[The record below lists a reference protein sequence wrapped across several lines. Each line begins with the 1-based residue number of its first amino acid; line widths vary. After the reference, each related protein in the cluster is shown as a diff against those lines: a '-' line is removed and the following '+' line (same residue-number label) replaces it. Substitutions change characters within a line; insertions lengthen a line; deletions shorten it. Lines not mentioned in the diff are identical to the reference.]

1 MKSKSMACFVVMW
14 TVLPSISAGQ
24 NPAAEKELA
33 SLAGRKQA
41 WKDNLES
48 MPVAFD
54 LFANQSAFSS
64 VDQSLKSLIYKSDHL
79 NVHLVFDPQ
88 HYNQLV
94 FRFFDKDREIIALRG
109 HRYSSFRVE
118 GDLLFFAEYLSDG
131 PGCAVAAY
139 SLATGKE
146 VWRTTL
152 HQKQPQ
158 GASAYRNRVNMLLH
172 SGYALP
178 TEKKKGGSS
187 TLQITGSESYCD
199 YVEVLDAKTG
209 ASLAI
214 KNYRIGF
221 GSPPAGSA
229 LGGDEN
235 NSP

>member
-1 MKSKSMACFVVMW
+1 MRSKCIAWFVVMW
-14 TVLPSISAGQ
+14 TVLPNMAAGQ
-24 NPAAEKELA
+24 NPAAEKKLA
-33 SLAGRKQA
+33 SVVERKEA
-41 WKDNLES
+41 WNDKLES

-54 LFANQSAFSS
+54 LFANQAAFSS

-94 FRFFDKDREIIALRG
+94 FRFFDKDREIISLRG

-118 GDLLFFAEYLSDG
+118 GDLLFFADYLPDG
-131 PGCAVAAY
+131 PGCAIAAY
-139 SLATGKE
+139 DLTTGKE

-178 TEKKKGGSS
+178 TQKKKGAGS

-199 YVEVLDAKTG
+199 YIEVLDAKTG

-214 KNYRIGF
+214 KHYRVGF
-221 GSPPAGSA
+221 R
-229 LGGDEN
+229 D
-235 NSP
+235 